1 MTTGA
6 PDLSKHGREFSRQ
19 EILVPNFSAESKH
32 GPCLFEGSE
41 RQAKRMISYRLCNS
55 IKLLQTHSKKN
66 VLLRCFQPNQ
76 IKQTS
81 STKIVLATAIPLTE
95 THLKE
100 FQRQKTSCQ
109 TAPRPQLRDFL
120 KHFSTMPGA
129 ALHGSLSAWLMIK
142 KDNDTEI
149 SGEKHD
155 KQWLLK
161 MCCVVRFQKK

>member
-1 MTTGA
+1 MFSSAMTTGA
-6 PDLSKHGREFSRQ
+6 PDLSKHGRESSRQ

-66 VLLRCFQPNQ
+66 VLLRCLQPNQ

-81 STKIVLATAIPLTE
+81 KHKKSFLPQPSPL
-95 THLKE
+95 
-100 FQRQKTSCQ
+100 QKHISKNSNAKKPAAKQHQNHSC
-109 TAPRPQLRDFL
+109 DFFW
-120 KHFSTMPGA
+120 KHFSTMPGV

-142 KDNDTEI
+142 NCKRHRDP
-149 SGEKHD
+149 G
-155 KQWLLK
+155 
-161 MCCVVRFQKK
+161 RKK